1 MVILETER
9 LILRELTEEDIPL
22 LTPIMSDGET
32 MQYYP
37 MTFDAPYIR
46 KWLANSMGSY
56 RKNGF
61 GRWGV
66 IVKESGT
73 LIGDAGI
80 TYHTLDGEEL
90 PELGYRLC
98 RAYWRQGY
106 GGEAARAIRDWAF
119 RNTELPAIYSF
130 MMTANIASAA
140 TAESCGMRLYK
151 HYMDEINGD
160 TFLYTLT
167 REEWER
173 RFAGGDAPSA

>member
-66 IVKESGT
+66 IIKETGT
-73 LIGDAGI
+73 FIGDAGI
-80 TYHTLDGEEL
+80 TYHMLDGEEL

-106 GGEAARAIRDWAF
+106 GSEAARAIRDWAF
-119 RNTELPAIYSF
+119 RNTAYDTVYSY
-130 MMTANIASAA
+130 MKYTNVGSYSTADRKSVV
-140 TAESCGMRLYK
+140 
-151 HYMDEINGD
+151 
-160 TFLYTLT
+160 
-167 REEWER
+167 
-173 RFAGGDAPSA
+173 